1 MLITNWKMK
10 MRYKITVLRKLDR
23 NIYQVISR
31 SENLGAKTTLRTIRE
46 NRLLGNIVEVINME
60 EK

>member
-1 MLITNWKMK
+1 